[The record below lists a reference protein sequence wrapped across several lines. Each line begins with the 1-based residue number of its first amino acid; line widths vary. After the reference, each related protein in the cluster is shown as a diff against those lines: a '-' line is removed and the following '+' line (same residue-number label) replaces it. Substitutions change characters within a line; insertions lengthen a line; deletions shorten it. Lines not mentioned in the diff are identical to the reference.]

1 MIDLSNHNQISV
13 KTCTS
18 FYSRHGKRAFDLAF
32 ALALLPFLLPV
43 IVLLAIATRLDG
55 GPAIFGHQRVGLG
68 GHEFNCLKIR
78 TMRVGAEEYLQKYL
92 AENPD
97 AAEEW
102 QQNYKLRDD
111 PRITKIGKFLR
122 KTSLDELPQIFNV
135 IRGDM
140 SFVGPR
146 PVTETEL
153 EVYGPARVAY
163 AEGRP
168 GITGK
173 WQVSGRNE
181 ISYEERILL
190 DVTYRETETLLGDLK
205 IIAKTP
211 LKVIR
216 PTGF

>member
-1 MIDLSNHNQISV
+1 
-13 KTCTS
+13 
-18 FYSRHGKRAFDLAF
+18 
-32 ALALLPFLLPV
+32 
-43 IVLLAIATRLDG
+43 
-55 GPAIFGHQRVGLG
+55 
-68 GHEFNCLKIR
+68 
-78 TMRVGAEEYLQKYL
+78 MRVGAEEYLQKYL

-102 QQNYKLRDD
+102 DQYYKLRDD

-135 IRGDM
+135 IRGEM

-146 PVTETEL
+146 PVTAAEL
-153 EVYGPARVAY
+153 KVYGPAKVAY

-173 WQVSGRNE
+173 WQVSGRSN
-181 ISYEERILL
+181 ISYGERIQL
-190 DVTYRETETLLGDLK
+190 DVGYRQSETLLGDIV

-211 LKVIR
+211 LKVVK
-216 PTGF
+216 PTGI

>member
-1 MIDLSNHNQISV
+1 MIDSRNDIQTNSHSG
-13 KTCTS
+13 KD
-18 FYSRHGKRAFDLAF
+18 FYSRYGKRAFDLAF
-32 ALALLPFLLPV
+32 ALTLLPVLLPV
-43 IVLLAIATRLDG
+43 ILLLAIVTRLDG
-55 GPAIFGHQRVGLG
+55 GPAFFGHRRVGKG
-68 GHEFNCLKIR
+68 SQEFSCLKLR
-78 TMRVGAEEYLQKYL
+78 SMRVDAEEYLQKYL
-92 AENPD
+92 ADNPD

-102 QQNYKLRDD
+102 RENYKLKDD
-111 PRITKIGKFLR
+111 PRITKFGKFLR

-146 PVTETEL
+146 PITKTEL
-153 EVYGPARVAY
+153 EVYGPAKIAY

-190 DVTYRETETLLGDLK
+190 DVTYRKTETFLGDVK

-211 LKVIR
+211 LEVIR
-216 PTGF
+216 PTGI